1 MIAAFFTFGGWW
13 DASKV
18 ASEVK
23 DSTRNMRRALVLGVS
38 IVTLVY
44 LVISLEF
51 FYLVSESRTLSKG
64 GFAAAAGAALFG
76 TAGSVVFAWIVLVCV
91 LGSMLA
97 IGIAAPR
104 AYFAMAKDGLFLPGV
119 AVMSKRLGTPARA
132 IALEALI
139 ACLYVAF
146 AGTFEQ
152 MLAFFVAPMIIFLA
166 MVVGSVYRFG
176 GSSKDGPEF
185 AIPGYPLT
193 PLLFIVPSL
202 CLVPLLVLENPQRG
216 NWLRT
221 GCAWLA
227 CILADRSS
235 PRRENKPRL
244 DVSNP
249 GDLRKVARP
258 DHFVSTSPDA
268 CRWRAGCAGK
278 WPWRCFVR
286 RLPAACP
293 GFSVDGRAGCG

>member
-1 MIAAFFTFGGWW
+1 MAAIVGFACISAIGMRLGSWFVRILTALKLGLLLVLVVWGFGLGKGHWANLSPIALQRPGSKPLIPALVGGVIAAFFTFGGWW

-202 CLVPLLVLENPQRG
+202 CLVPLLVLENPATRQLASD
-216 NWLRT
+216 WL
-221 GCAWLA
+221 CLA
-227 CILADRSS
+227 CLYT
-235 PRRENKPRL
+235 
-244 DVSNP
+244 
-249 GDLRKVARP
+249 G
-258 DHFVSTSPDA
+258 
-268 CRWRAGCAGK
+268 
-278 WPWRCFVR
+278 
-286 RLPAACP
+286 
-293 GFSVDGRAGCG
+293 